1 MFFPPGIFKIVFY
14 IVVFQK
20 FDNEDLPGGP
30 VIESSCQC
38 RGHGFNP
45 VSGKILHDNEQLSLC
60 AATTEA
66 LAPKS
71 LCSATREATAMRSL
85 CTITTE

>member
-38 RGHGFNP
+38 RGHGLNP
-45 VSGKILHDNEQLSLC
+45 VSEKILHDSEQLSLC

-85 CTITTE
+85 CTITRE